1 MQAPGFSR
9 GVYDQ
14 ENDYNMTKHKE
25 GTFAGGALPMRD
37 TPYNK
42 VDGVIVY
49 AGQLD
54 APMPPHP
61 MPQPAKTGDDFTP
74 EMFIAQR
81 APVALTAEAYAA
93 RCIAAG
99 AIRNGSKAEIYADA
113 IYNDGQDAIVT
124 AERYNT
130 IFVNG
135 WDNGKGI
142 EGGYC
147 PAKERTPERTQRIT
161 DQVRFAPNQ
170 KRLNEAFDASCY
182 YSSELH
188 YQLACLYG
196 LKFTKAKTA
205 QPTPT
210 PEPRKQAEFSD
221 FP

>member
-1 MQAPGFSR
+1 
-9 GVYDQ
+9 
-14 ENDYNMTKHKE
+14 
-25 GTFAGGALPMRD
+25 MRD

-42 VDGVIVY
+42 VDGTIVY

-61 MPQPAKTGDDFTP
+61 MPQPAKTADDFTP
-74 EMFIAQR
+74 EMFIASR
-81 APVALTAEAYAA
+81 VVALTPEAYAK
-93 RCIAAG
+93 RIL
-99 AIRNGSKAEIYADA
+99 AISRNGEITTDAD
-113 IYNDGQDAIVT
+113 
-124 AERYNT
+124 RYNALY
-130 IFVNG
+130 VAQ

-142 EGGYC
+142 KGGYC
-147 PAKERTPERTQRIT
+147 PAKERTEERTQRIT

-170 KRLNEAFDASCY
+170 KRLDEAFDASCY

>member
-1 MQAPGFSR
+1 MN
-9 GVYDQ
+9 Q
-14 ENDYNMTKHKE
+14 EETNDTYT
-25 GTFAGGALPMRD
+25 ALP
-37 TPYNK
+37 PSEK
-42 VDGVIVY
+42 VNPFKYLDGLKCW
-49 AGQLD
+49 AGEMTG
-54 APMPPHP
+54 PMPPHP
-61 MPQPAKTGDDFTP
+61 MPQPAKTADDFTP

-81 APVALTAEAYAA
+81 APVALTPEAYAA

-99 AIRNGSKAEIYADA
+99 AIRNGSKAEIITDA

-124 AERYNT
+124 AERYNV
-130 IFVNG
+130 IYLNG
-135 WDNGKGI
+135 WDNGKGA

-147 PAKERTPERTQRIT
+147 PAKERTPERTKRIT

-196 LKFTKAKTA
+196 LKFAKAKTA
-205 QPTPT
+205 QSMPT
-210 PEPRKQAEFSD
+210 PETRKQAEFSE